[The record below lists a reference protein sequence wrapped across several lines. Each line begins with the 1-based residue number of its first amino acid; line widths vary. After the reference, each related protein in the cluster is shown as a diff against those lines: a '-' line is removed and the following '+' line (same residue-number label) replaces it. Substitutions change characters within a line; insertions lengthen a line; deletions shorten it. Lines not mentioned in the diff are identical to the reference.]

1 MTACAIEP
9 AAANEENGDGEDG
22 DGEIGNGDGETSRTE
37 RALTED
43 GETPR
48 TGYVVTE
55 DGSVPRTACVIT
67 VDGSYAARLARG
79 GDSWFPERWTLDGPE
94 PYAVPL
100 PGNQPEEPNTEVQP
114 MGDGRVL
121 IRRFAD
127 GRHTFSLLYPTGP
140 RTGELPLGA
149 VECPE
154 EGTVLRLLPPA
165 PGGEK
170 AYALAVGP
178 LSSAV
183 WLVAGGAFGP
193 EHLAQVPGRCSGG
206 VWLDRAGR
214 MLALDRETGGRTK
227 AVVVD
232 LERGGEVSPLLQI
245 ADGSDDRLLLA
256 DPDSGLLLIS
266 SDAPSPGRPRLGW
279 GVLGSTLPVRFP
291 ECLRVADCTL
301 TPFAIQPGQVLVPES
316 CGVALR
322 VDGPTGSWVGVW
334 RPAARRVQHLAAP
347 EGWLAGAGLWTEDGE
362 LLLPYATAQAPCGV
376 ARWTAAPGD
385 GALAGEAEGPGG
397 TGAGDA
403 GPEGSEGGGGAAA
416 RSPEPDPPEPAVAR
430 PVPLQ
435 QAPLGNLVTK

>member
-9 AAANEENGDGEDG
+9 SAANEDGE
-22 DGEIGNGDGETSRTE
+22 NSRTE
-37 RALTED
+37 DVITEN

-48 TGYVVTE
+48 TE
-55 DGSVPRTACVIT
+55 CVIT
-67 VDGSYAARLARG
+67 VDGSYAARLAHV

-100 PGNQPEEPNTEVQP
+100 PGNQPEEPGTEVQP

-127 GRHTFSLLYPTGP
+127 GRHNFSLLYPTGP
-140 RTGELPLGA
+140 QTGELPLGA
-149 VECPE
+149 VECLDE
-154 EGTVLRLLPPA
+154 ETVLRLLPPA

-170 AYALAVGP
+170 AYALAVGRH
-178 LSSAV
+178 SSAV

-193 EHLAQVPGRCSGG
+193 EHLAEIPGHCSGG
-206 VWLDRAGR
+206 VWLDRTGR
-214 MLALDRETGGRTK
+214 MLVLDRAVGGRTK

-245 ADGSDDRLLLA
+245 ADDSNDRLLLA
-256 DPDSGLLLIS
+256 DPDGGLLLIS
-266 SDAPSPGRPRLGW
+266 SDAPSPGRERLGW

-291 ECLRVADCTL
+291 ECLRVAGCAV
-301 TPFAIQPGQVLVPES
+301 TPFAIQPGQVLMPEN

-322 VDGPTGSWVGVW
+322 VDGPMGSWVGVW
-334 RPAARRVQHLAAP
+334 RPAARQVEHLPAP
-347 EGWLAGAGLWTEDGE
+347 EGWLAGAGLWTEGGE
-362 LLLPYATAQAPCGV
+362 LLLPCTTADAPCGV
-376 ARWTAAPGD
+376 ARWAVSSRG
-385 GALAGEAEGPGG
+385 GALMGEAEGPGG

-403 GPEGSEGGGGAAA
+403 RPEDPEGGGTAVQ
-416 RSPEPDPPEPAVAR
+416 SPEPDPPEPVVAR

-435 QAPLGNLVTK
+435 QAPLAIL